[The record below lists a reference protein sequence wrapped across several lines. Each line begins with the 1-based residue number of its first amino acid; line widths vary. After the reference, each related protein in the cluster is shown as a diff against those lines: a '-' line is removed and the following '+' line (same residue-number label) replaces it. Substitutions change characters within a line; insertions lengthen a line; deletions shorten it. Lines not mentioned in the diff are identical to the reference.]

1 MPLPL
6 IPIIV
11 GAAAAAAGAGGV
23 AAGVK
28 GGKKLKDANDTM
40 KSAEKRHKQ
49 NIETFENSSK
59 ESATSMDKL
68 GELELKILH
77 SFEQFTET
85 FEKIHN
91 KPDFDNY
98 SKNNIN
104 LPKYEAEELN
114 KASVGAGVLLGGL
127 GGAALGTAGGFA
139 AAGATTS
146 AVMAL
151 GTASTGTAIAS
162 LSGAAATNATLAAL
176 GGGAIAAGGGG
187 MALDSAILGGAT
199 LGFGLLVGGIIFNI
213 TGNKI
218 SEKADEA
225 WTQMEKAEKQINT
238 ICEYLN
244 ALKFAAGQY
253 YGTLETVNKIY
264 EKHLNGLSTI
274 VNLLNKTDWHN
285 FSDDEKLVT
294 ENTVLLVNLLYQ
306 MCKVQIVIKNSDDE
320 INTINYEDMN
330 NQITLASDILEEK
343 GWLEKLCP
351 KCGYKLDKNHKF
363 CPECGNKI

>member
-6 IPIIV
+6 IPIILSTA
-11 GAAAAAAGAGGV
+11 AAAAAAGGV
-23 AAGVK
+23 TAGVN
-28 GGKKLKDANDTM
+28 GGKKMKDANDTM
-40 KSAEKRHKQ
+40 KSAERRHEK
-49 NIETFENSSK
+49 NIETFEIASK
-59 ESATSMDKL
+59 DSANSMDKL

-91 KPDFDNY
+91 KPNFDNY
-98 SKNNIN
+98 VKDNIT
-104 LPKYEAEELN
+104 LPKYEAEELK

-146 AVMAL
+146 AIMAL

-176 GGGAIAAGGGG
+176 GGGTIAAGGGG
-187 MALDSAILGGAT
+187 MALGSTILGGAT

-213 TGNKI
+213 TGSKI
-218 SEKADEA
+218 SKKADEA
-225 WTQMEKAEKQINT
+225 WKQMEKAERQINK
-238 ICEYLN
+238 ICEYLS
-244 ALKFAAGQY
+244 ALKLASIQY
-253 YGTLETVNKIY
+253 CGTLESVNKIY

-274 VNLLNKTDWHN
+274 INLLNKTDWNN
-285 FSDDEKLVT
+285 FSDEEKILT

-306 MCKVQIVIKNSDDE
+306 MCKIQVVIRNNDNEVDQ
-320 INTINYEDMN
+320 INYEDMN
-330 NQITLASDILEEK
+330 KQIVLAGNILEEK

-351 KCGYKLDKNHKF
+351 KCGCKLDKNHKF
-363 CPECGNKI
+363 CPECGNKT